1 MAKLTQTTT
10 RPFQVPRTSISA
22 RLEKIGVGRAAEY
35 AQFIRGGEQDK
46 PLPCWGAIAERFTQ
60 DFVSASER
68 LVVLD
73 ELIQEGDKRP
83 LFLFIHTAQQDTELL
98 EGLIGRAGAL
108 PVSVQRALVALP
120 EAADLVPSRLDKF
133 GPVAQALWKRG
144 AEALYRENEV
154 FEARTAELLSFRFY
168 VPDEFDPLV
177 EPGTKALTEEPQP

>member
-35 AQFIRGGEQDK
+35 AQFIRGEEQDK
-46 PLPCWGAIAERFTQ
+46 PLPCWGAIAERFAQ

-73 ELIQEGDKRP
+73 ELVQEGDKRP
-83 LFLFIHTAQQDTELL
+83 LFLFIHTARQDTELL
-98 EGLIGRAGAL
+98 
-108 PVSVQRALVALP
+108 
-120 EAADLVPSRLDKF
+120 DRLDKF

-177 EPGTKALTEEPQP
+177 EPGTKAITEEPQP